1 MHRVFEAQ
9 PRAAGQR
16 LTRLDVHTVDPGPGA
31 DGDAERILTTGAR
44 VWRDGQLGEDR
55 VVRGA
60 VSEDHDPA
68 RAYRE
73 GDRRIVGRCSPC
85 LQYEHTISREHAG
98 WLTGRRGR

>member
-1 MHRVFEAQ
+1 
-9 PRAAGQR
+9 
-16 LTRLDVHTVDPGPGA
+16 
-31 DGDAERILTTGAR
+31 
-44 VWRDGQLGEDR
+44 
-55 VVRGA
+55 